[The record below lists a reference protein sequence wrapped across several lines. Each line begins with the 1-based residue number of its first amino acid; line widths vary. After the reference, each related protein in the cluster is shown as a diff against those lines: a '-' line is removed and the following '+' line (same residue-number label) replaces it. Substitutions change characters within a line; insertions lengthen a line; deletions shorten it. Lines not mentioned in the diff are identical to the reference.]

1 MIQLS
6 VSHGQRPDGFKFW
19 NYSPYAMMD
28 CIRYA
33 LNIYKDKR
41 DWAQI
46 VQNAMNADFSWDKS
60 AQKYVDAYNQALGR

>member
-1 MIQLS
+1 
-6 VSHGQRPDGFKFW
+6 
-19 NYSPYAMMD
+19 MMD